1 MLIVSPFVVVYDLDI
16 PCFTLVPL
24 KADPPLIIDANA
36 VLTASIT
43 MQGFEAVAWRN
54 PKVVKLPCRVDSK
67 KFGSR
72 TTLDLVWNPP
82 NRISG
87 EESNRSLVGE
97 TLNHNNIAYRVTVRM
112 SR

>member
-24 KADPPLIIDANA
+24 KADPPLIIDADA

-72 TTLDLVWNPP
+72 TTLNLARNAP
-82 NRISG
+82 NRVAS
-87 EESNRSLVGE
+87 EERDCTFVGE
-97 TLNHNNIAYRVTVRM
+97 ALNHN
-112 SR
+112 